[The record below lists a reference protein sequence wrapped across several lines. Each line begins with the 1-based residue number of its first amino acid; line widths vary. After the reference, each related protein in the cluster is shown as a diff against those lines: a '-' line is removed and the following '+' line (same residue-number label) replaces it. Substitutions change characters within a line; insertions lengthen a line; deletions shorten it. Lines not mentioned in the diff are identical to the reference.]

1 MARRPGGEARDGGL
15 IVVST
20 ADMPAEAMFATLCC
34 AALTMFAGSPE
45 TIAVPTASMPAAVVV
60 AAVNPA
66 STLLA
71 RSVPDTWWPR
81 PAVPLTIKIAAT

>member
-1 MARRPGGEARDGGL
+1 MALAKAWRASATLRL

-34 AALTMFAGSPE
+34 AALTTFAGSPE

-60 AAVNPA
+60 ATVNPA
-66 STLLA
+66 N
-71 RSVPDTWWPR
+71 
-81 PAVPLTIKIAAT
+81 AVPSAVPHA